1 MTQLSVSVIIVT
13 WKSREA
19 VTKCLESLAALDE
32 VHSLLETIVVDNRSN
47 DGTSQVLLKAKES
60 FPNIRLRLIL
70 NERNIGLSE
79 ATEQA
84 YKIATGEWI
93 LLCNP
98 DIVFTNDFI
107 RMVSFAKSQDEYSL
121 LAAEMVNL
129 DGSLQRMVIR
139 RFPTVA
145 RVFFS
150 FSALGYHLDRFLLRN
165 YFRDHCAYSRIRFKD
180 PVSPVDQPGA
190 SFLLLSRDA
199 VRRVGGIF
207 SPEFP
212 IWWNDVDL
220 AKRAQKA
227 GIKRGVMPSIR
238 ISHEQGGSAKM
249 LPQPHRRY
257 LFCLSMIRY
266 CKKWK
271 MHPRLVQTLFF
282 LDGLFNAAVGWPLW
296 ILQLGPNTGVRQ
308 ALAYSKSQIRGI
320 LTA

>member
-19 VTKCLESLAALDE
+19 VTKCLASLAALDE
-32 VHSLLETIVVDNRSN
+32 VPSLLETIVVDNRSN

-150 FSALGYHLDRFLLRN
+150 FSALGYHLEISVIDNRTGN
-165 YFRDHCAYSRIRFKD
+165 VAGKT
-180 PVSPVDQPGA
+180 
-190 SFLLLSRDA
+190 SF
-199 VRRVGGIF
+199 
-207 SPEFP
+207 
-212 IWWNDVDL
+212 
-220 AKRAQKA
+220 
-227 GIKRGVMPSIR
+227 
-238 ISHEQGGSAKM
+238 SH
-249 LPQPHRRY
+249 
-257 LFCLSMIRY
+257 
-266 CKKWK
+266 
-271 MHPRLVQTLFF
+271 V
-282 LDGLFNAAVGWPLW
+282 
-296 ILQLGPNTGVRQ
+296 
-308 ALAYSKSQIRGI
+308 
-320 LTA
+320 